1 MRHSIEN
8 SMYVQETALG
18 EAAAESSP
26 IWLPSPA
33 PLRRRLE
40 SAMAEKPR
48 LCTTDGSRNPL
59 PAADVI
65 DIDLS

>member
-1 MRHSIEN
+1 MSDSVEDYI
-8 SMYVQETALG
+8 YVQETALG

-48 LCTTDGSRNPL
+48 LCTAEGSRNPL

>member
-1 MRHSIEN
+1 MNESVET
-8 SMYVQETALG
+8 SMHVQETALG
-18 EAAAESSP
+18 EAAAECSP

-48 LCTTDGSRNPL
+48 LCATDGSCNPL
-59 PAADVI
+59 PAADII

>member
-1 MRHSIEN
+1 MSDSVED
-8 SMYVQETALG
+8 STYVQETALG

-48 LCTTDGSRNPL
+48 LCATDGSRNPL

>member
-1 MRHSIEN
+1 MSNSIEAFP
-8 SMYVQETALG
+8 YVQEAASG
-18 EAAAESSP
+18 EAAESSP

-40 SAMAEKPR
+40 SAMAEKSR
-48 LCTTDGSRNPL
+48 LCATNGSRNPQ
-59 PAADVI
+59 PAADII

>member
-1 MRHSIEN
+1 M
-8 SMYVQETALG
+8 G
-18 EAAAESSP
+18 GAAAESSP

-40 SAMAEKPR
+40 SAMAQEHR
-48 LCTTDGSRNPL
+48 LCATEGSRNPL